1 MIEGEAEY
9 KGELVSLEETKNSLL
24 TQAPSVTPMRATFSS
39 ADSVQ
44 NGSGVINAIHYRSAA
59 SLPLG
64 GRLSGKPFTKYQIT
78 SAWPAGQYTAHLCE
92 AGSIRAMPEAAIP
105 PAKRV
110 EDRVASSAEAVTASL
125 REFTHN
131 IVGKGLRTVRFHT
144 KIQNLPPALLGDIK
158 ADFFKLSKNDFLKF

>member
-64 GRLSGKPFTKYQIT
+64 GRRFVRTKITQIGRENMFSAGFVAPVT
-78 SAWPAGQYTAHLCE
+78 SP
-92 AGSIRAMPEAAIP
+92 
-105 PAKRV
+105 
-110 EDRVASSAEAVTASL
+110 
-125 REFTHN
+125 
-131 IVGKGLRTVRFHT
+131 LRTTEKSRRRFFY
-144 KIQNLPPALLGDIK
+144 G
-158 ADFFKLSKNDFLKF
+158 